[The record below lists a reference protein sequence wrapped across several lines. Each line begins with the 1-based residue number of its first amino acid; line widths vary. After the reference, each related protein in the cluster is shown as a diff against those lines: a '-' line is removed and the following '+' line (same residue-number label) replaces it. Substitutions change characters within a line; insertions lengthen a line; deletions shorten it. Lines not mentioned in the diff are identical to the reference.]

1 MVTPALAVIDNTNR
15 QSTYG
20 NWTDAPIF
28 WYAEI
33 LLNYAEA
40 CAELGTITQN
50 DRDRSI
56 NLLRDRV
63 SMPHLLTSVEADPAN
78 NMGVSP
84 IIWEVR
90 RERRVEMMYCMND
103 RYFSLLRWNQL
114 SLLDTDNNPNL
125 CRGAYVL
132 GYAPISLDEINVDP
146 DGYINCSNN
155 GAPRK
160 WDPKYNLFPI
170 PDDQRNLN
178 PEIGQNPGW

>member
-1 MVTPALAVIDNTNR
+1 
-15 QSTYG
+15 
-20 NWTDAPIF
+20 
-28 WYAEI
+28 
-33 LLNYAEA
+33 
-40 CAELGTITQN
+40 
-50 DRDRSI
+50 
-56 NLLRDRV
+56 
-63 SMPHLLTSVEADPAN
+63 
-78 NMGVSP
+78 MGVSN

-103 RYFSLLRWNQL
+103 RYYSLLRWNQL

-125 CRGAYVL
+125 SRGAYVA
-132 GYAPISLDEINVDP
+132 GYEAGNISYSEINVDP